1 MQLRYRLLDLHDW
14 AQEMA
19 VQDSPSPRHKTNQR
33 QKSKIAREFGG
44 NLSTGSS
51 RHQQFWGDRVEL
63 DDFDG
68 ATVRV
73 IARDQWCVRIREN
86 GINVPDIQVSIVHC
100 SSNHASRF
108 IRRGISPGKTIE
120 PNA

>member
-1 MQLRYRLLDLHDW
+1 MG
-14 AQEMA
+14 
-19 VQDSPSPRHKTNQR
+19 
-33 QKSKIAREFGG
+33 GG

-73 IARDQWCVRIREN
+73 IARDQWCARVREN
-86 GINVPDIQVSIVHC
+86 GIDVPDIQVSIVHG
-100 SSNHASRF
+100 SSNHAARF
-108 IRRGISPGKTIE
+108 IRRDISPCKTIE
-120 PNA
+120 PNVLEGVS